1 MNKNKLFK
9 ILTSSFSK
17 DLMDSFCLLI
27 EANGGLAIRIYSYSE
42 LKPELENSNV
52 DLALIDEFVLFEGR
66 KTNSFDLIKNLK
78 THVPIILVS
87 SQKITNVNHNLVYS
101 IKKPISIGSLQS
113 AIQTFTYMKQKD
125 IKKEIT
131 TVGNVRYDAVRR
143 IIYHNDKEKLNFTSL
158 ENKIFQILSQ
168 NINKTYTREILFDIV
183 WGYSSNV
190 DSQTIETH
198 IWRIRKKLSK
208 IKNFQYTLKTEKEG
222 YCLKKIF

>member
-1 MNKNKLFK
+1 MDKNKIFK
-9 ILTSSFSK
+9 ILISSFSR
-17 DLMDSFCLLI
+17 DLMDSFCLLV
-27 EANGGLAIRIYSYSE
+27 EANGSIATKITSYSE
-42 LKPELENSNV
+42 LKPELKNSNA

-78 THVPIILVS
+78 THIPVILVS
-87 SQKITNVNHNLVYS
+87 SQKITNANHNIVYF

-125 IKKEIT
+125 TKKEIT
-131 TVGNVRYDAVRR
+131 KVGNVHYDAARR
-143 IIYHNDKEKLNFTSL
+143 IIYYNDKEKLNFTSL

-168 NINKTYTREILFDIV
+168 NINKTYTRKILFDIV

-198 IWRIRKKLSK
+198 IWRMRKKLSK
-208 IKNFQYTLKTEKEG
+208 IKNFQYILKTEKEG
-222 YCLKKIF
+222 YCLKKIS